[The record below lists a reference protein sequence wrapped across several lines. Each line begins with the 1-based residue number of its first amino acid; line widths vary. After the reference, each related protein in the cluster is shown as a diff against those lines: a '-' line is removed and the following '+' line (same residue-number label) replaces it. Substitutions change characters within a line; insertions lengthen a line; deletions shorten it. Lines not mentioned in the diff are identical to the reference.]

1 MRAAAPSGIVAGM
14 LSTEPLDDL
23 RQRVR
28 GEILSAS
35 DPGWDAA
42 RQAWNLVAD
51 QRPVLVALPEDA
63 ADIAAVVAYA
73 RDNGMRVAPQ
83 GTGHNAAP
91 LRWDEDTV
99 LLATSRM
106 RGVEVDAEAR
116 RVRVEAGAL
125 WLDVTERTSEHGLAP
140 LSGSSPDVGVVGYTL
155 GGGVSWLARK
165 HGLASNS
172 VLAIEVVTADAEVR
186 RVTADTDPDLFW
198 ALRGGGGNFGVV

>member
-23 RQRVR
+23 RQRLR

-106 RGVEVDAEAR
+106 RGV
-116 RVRVEAGAL
+116 
-125 WLDVTERTSEHGLAP
+125 
-140 LSGSSPDVGVVGYTL
+140 
-155 GGGVSWLARK
+155 
-165 HGLASNS
+165 
-172 VLAIEVVTADAEVR
+172 
-186 RVTADTDPDLFW
+186 
-198 ALRGGGGNFGVV
+198 